1 MSDGMLNIESP
12 IVLQASQSGIAIGP
26 RGIQGI
32 QGLAMQGVQGVQGIQ
47 GLMVI
52 QGIYIGPEQPE
63 GEEVLWIDTNETGL
77 QGVQGVQGIQGLMVI
92 QGIYI
97 GPEQP
102 EGEEVLW
109 IDTNET
115 GLQGTKTYYVSD
127 TQGGS
132 ATRKLIFQNGM
143 LVSET

>member
-32 QGLAMQGVQGVQGIQ
+32 QGIQGLAIQGVQGLLGVQGPLGIQGIQGLSMQGVQGI
-47 GLMVI
+47 
-52 QGIYIGPEQPE
+52 
-63 GEEVLWIDTNETGL
+63 
-77 QGVQGVQGIQGLMVI
+77 QGIQGLMVI

>member
-1 MSDGMLNIESP
+1 MSDGVLNIESP

-26 RGIQGI
+26 RGFQGI

-52 QGIYIGPEQPE
+52 QGIYIGS
-63 GEEVLWIDTNETGL
+63 
-77 QGVQGVQGIQGLMVI
+77 
-92 QGIYI
+92 
-97 GPEQP
+97 EQP